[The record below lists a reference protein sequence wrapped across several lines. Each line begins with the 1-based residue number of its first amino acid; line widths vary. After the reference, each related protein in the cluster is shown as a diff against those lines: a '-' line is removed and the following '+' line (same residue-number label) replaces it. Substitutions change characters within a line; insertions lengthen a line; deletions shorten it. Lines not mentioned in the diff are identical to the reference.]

1 MRVLNLALY
10 DNSMRANVLK
20 IEGQGKLEP
29 FGRDS
34 ELKLELR
41 H

>member
-10 DNSMRANVLK
+10 NSMRANVLK
-20 IEGQGKLEP
+20 IEGQGKP

-41 H
+41 HY